1 MEFDGSEDFGAFD
14 PFEKREHP
22 QYDIILFHINRSVQD
37 LFLKALRDQPIE
49 LNYIFDR
56 ESQVDD
62 FCNRMITYWEGFE
75 EYEICAEI
83 QRLGKKFK
91 EKWLKLPRD
100 KESEK
105 ILLREIFKTNI

>member
-1 MEFDGSEDFGAFD
+1 
-14 PFEKREHP
+14 
-22 QYDIILFHINRSVQD
+22 
-37 LFLKALRDQPIE
+37 
-49 LNYIFDR
+49 
-56 ESQVDD
+56 
-62 FCNRMITYWEGFE
+62 MITYWEGFE

-91 EKWLKLPRD
+91 EKWLKLPID